1 MDEPNKPIDPLEE
14 SSLETPETPTNDTG
28 VVEAPTD
35 NNGVIQAT
43 DAPSPKAPKGPSFFK
58 RLSRKINIYFLLL
71 LVMILMMAGF
81 IFYAI
86 KHNSTGANNTVS
98 TQELT
103 KEDLAKL
110 KNTDASVGDPKQT
123 LSIESNA
130 VFAGKVLVRD
140 NLDVAGSVKIGGTLS
155 LAGVNIG
162 GTSALDQIQ
171 GRTLT
176 ITGDSTLQGR
186 VTVQNSLTVTGNV
199 TVSGLL
205 SAGTL
210 AVETLTLNKDLVLN
224 KHINSEGSTP
234 GRANGSA
241 LGSGGTSSVAGSD
254 TAGTATINTG
264 SSAPAGCFMSITF
277 TAAYGSTPRVL
288 LTAAS
293 SAAGGVDFYTTR
305 STTGFSIC
313 SASDP
318 PDASSLICYNFVS
331 EKTKRLSI
339 RIR

>member
-1 MDEPNKPIDPLEE
+1 MEDQNKPVDPLAE
-14 SSLETPETPTNDTG
+14 SSLETPETPANATG

-35 NNGVIQAT
+35 SNGVIQAT
-43 DAPSPKAPKGPSFFK
+43 DTPVAKAPKGPGLFK
-58 RLSRKINIYFLLL
+58 RISKKINIYFLLL
-71 LVMILMMAGF
+71 IVMVLMMGGF
-81 IFYAI
+81 IYYAI
-86 KHNSTGANNTVS
+86 RHNASSSNSTLS

-103 KEDLAKL
+103 QEDLEKL
-110 KNTDASVGDPKQT
+110 KNTDATVGDPKQT

-186 VTVQNSLTVTGNV
+186 VTIQNSLTVSGNV

-210 AVETLTLNKDLVLN
+210 NVETLTLNKDLVVN
-224 KHINSEGSTP
+224 RHIDSGGSTP
-234 GRANGSA
+234 GRSNGSA

-254 TAGTATINTG
+254 TSGTATINTG

-277 TAAYGSTPRVL
+277 VAAYSSTPRVL
-288 LTAAS
+288 LTPAS

-305 STTGFSIC
+305 TTSGFSIC

-318 PDASSLICYNFVS
+318 PDAASIIFDYFVL
-331 EKTKRLSI
+331 E
-339 RIR
+339 